1 MASTRAKSARAAVDH
16 SFEEL
21 YRGHRS
27 DVYRAVLRDLGDPHD
42 AEDVTQA
49 AFLDAYRAVLRGSQP
64 QSPRAWLLA
73 IAENVRRRRFRTSQ
87 RRPREVPLD
96 ADFPVTA
103 ELSHELAQG
112 LAGALAE
119 LPDEQ
124 RQVFL
129 LREFGE
135 LSYDEIADRLDATVG
150 SVQMLLF
157 RARRSLREQLEPPT
171 VSRRRA
177 GLLVPLP
184 GWLTTIAS
192 RVEMVGLAPRAAG
205 AVGAAVLT
213 VVGASVA
220 VSGPEAATPAPAD
233 APVPVFVAPKST
245 TSSSGTAL
253 ASMRVSGASVASRS
267 APFRAGVG
275 TPASKRAVPV
285 EDEAGA
291 TPSAPTTATSAPGS
305 ANPAPASAN
314 PGAPVAKSVPAI
326 SAPERPPIS
335 VPLPLPEP
343 ERPLE
348 LPVPPPSS
356 VLPIAPPPIVPPVT
370 VPPVVPP
377 VTVPPVVPP
386 VTVPPV
392 VPPAVVPPVAVPP
405 ATDPTAGAAGAA
417 GAGAPPLPVPALPP
431 IPLPP
436 A

>member
-1 MASTRAKSARAAVDH
+1 MPPTRASSARAAVDH

-27 DVYRAVLRDLGDPHD
+27 DVYRAVLRDLGNPHD

-87 RRPREVPLD
+87 RRPREEPLD
-96 ADFPVTA
+96 ADFPVAA

-112 LAGALAE
+112 LAAALAE

-124 RQVFL
+124 RRVFL
-129 LREFGE
+129 LREFGGH
-135 LSYDEIADRLDATVG
+135 SYDEIADRLDSTVG

-171 VSRRRA
+171 VSRRRV

-184 GWLTTIAS
+184 GWLTTLAS
-192 RVEMVGLAPRAAG
+192 RLEVVGLAPRAAG

-213 VVGASVA
+213 VAGASIA
-220 VSGPEAATPAPAD
+220 VSGPEAATPAPAI
-233 APVPVFVAPKST
+233 APVPTFAAPQARA
-245 TSSSGTAL
+245 SG
-253 ASMRVSGASVASRS
+253 
-267 APFRAGVG
+267 
-275 TPASKRAVPV
+275 
-285 EDEAGA
+285 
-291 TPSAPTTATSAPGS
+291 TPSAVASARITASSPASRAAPFPFRSGTSAAKRPAEVSDEGALAPS
-305 ANPAPASAN
+305 APRTAVPSASPSPASAG
-314 PGAPVAKSVPAI
+314 PASTVASAAPVI
-326 SAPERPPIS
+326 SALERPR
-335 VPLPLPEP
+335 VRLPLPEP
-343 ERPLE
+343 KRPLE
-348 LPVPPPSS
+348 LPVPPPSF
-356 VLPIAPPPIVPPVT
+356 
-370 VPPVVPP
+370 
-377 VTVPPVVPP
+377 
-386 VTVPPV
+386 
-392 VPPAVVPPVAVPP
+392 
-405 ATDPTAGAAGAA
+405 DETAGAAGAA